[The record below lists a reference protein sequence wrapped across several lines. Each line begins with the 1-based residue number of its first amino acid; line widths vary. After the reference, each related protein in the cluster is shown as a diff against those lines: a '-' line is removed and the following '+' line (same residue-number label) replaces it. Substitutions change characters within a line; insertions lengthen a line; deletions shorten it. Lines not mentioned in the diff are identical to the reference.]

1 MPCGMAVA
9 EGMKSL
15 SSTPP
20 EDRFRIQAPS
30 AFCLNNQDPLLRMS
44 MTQNSPDNGE
54 LTLAAGAFTL
64 FLCTLFGANAV
75 AIKVTLT
82 GLGAFTTAAF
92 RFALASVVLLLWAV
106 FTGRPIGLKKGQTY
120 QVLVMAVLFTTQL
133 GLFYIGLS
141 RTTAARGTLMIN
153 LQPFFLLTLAH
164 FFIPGD
170 RITKKKVF
178 GLLMGFSGMALVFL
192 GRGKVTSEVQVGDL
206 MILLTA
212 FLWALN
218 TVYTKRIIN
227 AFHPFQVVLYPMLF
241 SVPCFSLAG
250 WFFDPEMVTCLD
262 AKVLWSLLY
271 QGLVTASFGFVAWN
285 SMLKKYGAVSL
296 HSFIFI
302 MPVAGVLL
310 GGLILGET
318 ITLNIALALVLIAS
332 GIVVVNLKSRK
343 YFPLFPQR
351 GV

>member
-1 MPCGMAVA
+1 VWLRIMPCGMAAA

-15 SSTPP
+15 PSTPP

-30 AFCLNNQDPLLRMS
+30 AYCWNNQDPLLRMS
-44 MTQNSPDNGE
+44 MTRNSPDNGE

-75 AIKVTLT
+75 AIKITLF
-82 GLGAFTTAAF
+82 GLGAFTTAAC
-92 RFALASVVLLLWAV
+92 RFAVASVVLLLWAV
-106 FTGRPIGLKKGQTY
+106 FTGRPIGLKKGQ
-120 QVLVMAVLFTTQL
+120 
-133 GLFYIGLS
+133 
-141 RTTAARGTLMIN
+141 
-153 LQPFFLLTLAH
+153 PFFVLILAH

-178 GLLMGFSGMALVFL
+178 GLLIGFSGMALVFL
-192 GRGKVTSEVQVGDL
+192 GRGKVASEVQVGDL
-206 MILLTA
+206 MILVTA

-227 AFHPFQVVLYPMLF
+227 AFHPFQVVLYPMVF
-241 SVPCFSLAG
+241 SVPCFFLAG
-250 WFFDPEMVTCLD
+250 WFFDPEMVSSLD
-262 AKVLWSLLY
+262 GKVLWSLLY
-271 QGLVTASFGFVAWN
+271 QSLVTASFGFVAWN

-310 GGLILGET
+310 GGLILGEA

-332 GIVVVNLKSRK
+332 GIVVVNLRSRR
-343 YFPLFPQR
+343 YSPLFPQR